1 MGNLPTFR
9 TVKEESRNKFYQD
22 IQKKRNGVFLID
34 ENMYIFQANKNCS
47 PFFDCKPN
55 SKLHIS
61 SLPQK
66 FQPHTNLTNHE
77 TALKIIKEIINDGS
91 TSKKMKS
98 WLFKKNDEE
107 VWSFV
112 YPIPTKIGNDW
123 VCRVFIKPDESKQKT
138 LTETTKLFNASSESD
153 SSLSTFSNGR
163 MERSPFSPRKNRK
176 NSINESDNINL
187 MLNERHKKKI
197 TFYNE
202 KIQRQKVEN
211 QKLLRLFN
219 AIVPERNK
227 LLEKVFNLT
236 NVYQSIEELKE
247 IYDKELT
254 LVEIDAP
261 FLKDELI
268 NVKQEQNL
276 RFRQYLRIKKYQEDY
291 YELESEVLENKYR
304 ILVDQIK
311 RAKRILST
319 EILLTTNKN
328 LNKFSLMLK
337 QKMKNESVENNNI
350 NSPNRS
356 KSKKPITSNM
366 VKSESYGTYDYRT
379 ESESESQSQ
388 SQSQMIESDSYLSSI
403 SSSSGS
409 DSNSNS
415 EKEEVDKK
423 KPNSNVNDNQNNIQL
438 IPLNLIL
445 SKEEYYSHFLKY
457 LVQYSCQENLLFYF
471 EVENY
476 RKITKKKRKLRA
488 HKILRTY
495 IMNGSPSQVNI
506 SSIISQDI
514 VKRVKQNDFSQDL
527 FNKAQNSIY
536 SLMQNDSYS
545 NFVISDEYKELKK
558 KFISNE
564 SESDYSDFETTD
576 NIKKDRIINNMKLN
590 KIAETLKS
598 NKKSQKHSLKLKWD
612 LLKDIQFILNFE
624 HANGFHRIQ
633 ADTPKIFG
641 GHETAPSPIEMIA
654 YSLGAGFTQTLVYI
668 CSTRGIKLDEV
679 LVETI
684 IQSNVKQ
691 ILYLET
697 KDPLIPLI
705 QISLAIKSKVEK
717 KYILEAVELAKQNCP
732 MVRYITKTNRTSTK
746 IIYKKHNS
754 KRITYTEKKF
764 NNINLKTFKKRKE
777 KIIQE
782 NREQEFLQSTIHGKW
797 NTKRTKKKG
806 LYRAIIKYGK
816 NKHDIWESDLPTHWG
831 GNYSGPCIFDFFLS
845 GIGSCY
851 MSQMALAA
859 AINGIKICQCHLKA
873 SIDINWNK
881 IWSKKLNTDKGPILD
896 NLNFE
901 YHIAANCSEE
911 RFQEIS
917 KIGMN
922 NCLGVYLSQN
932 EVPLEFKIYINEDL
946 SEMEQYKNYQ
956 DNCYLM

>member
-9 TVKEESRNKFYQD
+9 TVKEENRNKFYQD

-66 FQPHTNLTNHE
+66 TQPQSNLTNHE
-77 TALKIIKEIINDGS
+77 TALKIIKDTINDGP

-98 WLFKKNDEE
+98 WLFKKNNKE

-123 VCRVFIKPDESKQKT
+123 VCRVFIKPDDSKQKT
-138 LTETTKLFNASSESD
+138 RQETTKFFNASSESD

-163 MERSPFSPRKNRK
+163 MERSPFSPRKKRK
-176 NSINESDNINL
+176 NSINEL
-187 MLNERHKKKI
+187 I
-197 TFYNE
+197 T
-202 KIQRQKVEN
+202 
-211 QKLLRLFN
+211 
-219 AIVPERNK
+219 A
-227 LLEKVFNLT
+227 
-236 NVYQSIEELKE
+236 
-247 IYDKELT
+247 
-254 LVEIDAP
+254 
-261 FLKDELI
+261 
-268 NVKQEQNL
+268 KQEQNL
-276 RFRQYLRIKKYQEDY
+276 RFRQFLRIKKYQEDY
-291 YELESEVLENKYR
+291 YELESEVLENKYQ

-311 RAKRILST
+311 RAKRVLTT

-328 LNKFSLMLK
+328 LNKISLMLK

-356 KSKKPITSNM
+356 KSKKPITSHT

-388 SQSQMIESDSYLSSI
+388 MIESDSYLSSI
-403 SSSSGS
+403 SSSSES

-415 EKEEVDKK
+415 EKEEV
-423 KPNSNVNDNQNNIQL
+423 VNKNNCDGNDDLNNIQL

-457 LVQYSCQENLLFYF
+457 LIQYSCQENLLFYF

-476 RKITKKKRKLRA
+476 RKIIKKKRKLRA

-495 IMNGSPSQVNI
+495 IMNDSPSQVNI
-506 SSIISQDI
+506 SSTIVQDI
-514 VKRVKQNDFSQDL
+514 MKRVKQNDFSQDL

-536 SLMQNDSYS
+536 NLMQNDSYS
-545 NFVISDEYKELKK
+545 NFVISDEYKELKL

-576 NIKKDRIINNMKLN
+576 NVKKDRIINNMDVN
-590 KIAETLKS
+590 KIAETLKINS
-598 NKKSQKHSLKLKWD
+598 KSQTQSLKLKWD

-641 GHETAPSPIEMIA
+641 GHETAPSPIEMIS
-654 YSLGAGFTQTLVYI
+654 YSIGAGFTQTLVFI
-668 CSTRGIKLDEV
+668 CSTRGIKLDEI

-691 ILYLET
+691 VLSLET
-697 KDPLIPLI
+697 KDPLIKLI

-732 MVRYITKTNRTSTK
+732 MVRYITKINRTSTK
-746 IIYKKHNS
+746 IIYKKHIS
-754 KRITYTEKKF
+754 KRIVYTEKKY
-764 NNINLKTFKKRKE
+764 NNINLKTLKKRKE
-777 KIIQE
+777 KIIKE
-782 NREQEFLQSTIHGKW
+782 NKEHEFLQSTIHGKW
-797 NTKRTKKKG
+797 NTKRSKKKG

-816 NKHDIWESDLPTHWG
+816 NKHDIWESDLPKHWG

-859 AINGIKICQCHLKA
+859 ALNDIQICQCHLKA

-881 IWSKKLNTDKGPILD
+881 IWSKNLNTDKGPILD
-896 NLNFE
+896 NLNFQ

-922 NCLGVYLSQN
+922 NCLGVYLSQH

-946 SEMEQYKNYQ
+946 SGMKQYKNYQ
-956 DNCYLM
+956 DNCSLM

>member
-66 FQPHTNLTNHE
+66 TQPQSNLTNHE
-77 TALKIIKEIINDGS
+77 TALKIIKDTINDGP

-98 WLFKKNDEE
+98 WLFKKNNKE

-123 VCRVFIKPDESKQKT
+123 VCRVFIKPDDSKQKT
-138 LTETTKLFNASSESD
+138 RQETTKFFNASSESD

-163 MERSPFSPRKNRK
+163 MERSPFSPRKKRK

-202 KIQRQKVEN
+202 KIQRQKSEN
-211 QKLLRLFN
+211 QKLLRLYN
-219 AIVPERNK
+219 AIIPERNK
-227 LLEKVFNLT
+227 LLVKVFNLT

-247 IYDKELT
+247 IYDKELK

-261 FLKDELI
+261 LLKDELI
-268 NVKQEQNL
+268 TAKQEQNL
-276 RFRQYLRIKKYQEDY
+276 RFRQFLRIKKYQEDY
-291 YELESEVLENKYR
+291 YELESEVLENKYQ

-311 RAKRILST
+311 RAKRVLST

-328 LNKFSLMLK
+328 LNKISLMLK

-356 KSKKPITSNM
+356 KSKKPITSNT

-388 SQSQMIESDSYLSSI
+388 MIESDSYLSSI
-403 SSSSGS
+403 SSSSES

-415 EKEEVDKK
+415 EKEEV
-423 KPNSNVNDNQNNIQL
+423 VNKNNCDENDDLNNIQL

-457 LVQYSCQENLLFYF
+457 LIQYSCQENLLFYF

-476 RKITKKKRKLRA
+476 RKIIKKKRKLRA

-495 IMNGSPSQVNI
+495 IMNDSPSQVNI
-506 SSIISQDI
+506 SSTIVQDI
-514 VKRVKQNDFSQDL
+514 MKRVKQNDFSQDL

-536 SLMQNDSYS
+536 TLMQNDSYS
-545 NFVISDEYKELKK
+545 NFVISDEYKELKL

-576 NIKKDRIINNMKLN
+576 NVKKDRIINNMNVN
-590 KIAETLKS
+590 KIAETLKINS
-598 NKKSQKHSLKLKWD
+598 KSQTQSLKLKWD

-641 GHETAPSPIEMIA
+641 GHETAPSPIEMIS
-654 YSLGAGFTQTLVYI
+654 YSIGAGFTQTLVFI
-668 CSTRGIKLDEV
+668 CSTRGIKLDEI

-691 ILYLET
+691 VLSLET
-697 KDPLIPLI
+697 KDPLIKLI

-732 MVRYITKTNRTSTK
+732 MVRYITKINRTSTK
-746 IIYKKHNS
+746 IIYKKHIS
-754 KRITYTEKKF
+754 KRIVYTEKKY
-764 NNINLKTFKKRKE
+764 NNINLKTLKKRKE
-777 KIIQE
+777 KIIKE
-782 NREQEFLQSTIHGKW
+782 NKVHEFLQSTIHGKW
-797 NTKRTKKKG
+797 NTKRSKKKG

-816 NKHDIWESDLPTHWG
+816 NKHDIWESDLPKHWG

-859 AINGIKICQCHLKA
+859 ALNDIQICQCHLKA

-881 IWSKKLNTDKGPILD
+881 IWSKNLNTDKGPILD
-896 NLNFE
+896 NLNFQ

-922 NCLGVYLSQN
+922 NCLGVYLSQH

-956 DNCYLM
+956 DNCSLM